1 MRVRMLALSVTVLLF
16 ASACAFTQGLMENEA
31 LFRSVPSEQGSLA
44 LAGVH
49 GVARFRFITVETSQ
63 LGTIAPD
70 GRLVPASTVLLNLF
84 DDMVVLAAL
93 DRLEG
98 NPAEGWI
105 WVGHVTSP
113 STGTVILAFNGTT
126 VSCTA
131 VVEGRRFQ
139 IRNDG
144 GLIPILL
151 T

>member
-16 ASACAFTQGLMENEA
+16 ASVCAFTQGLMGNEA
-31 LFRSVPSEQGSLA
+31 LFQPVSSAQGNSSLA
-44 LAGVH
+44 GKY
-49 GVARFRFITVETSQ
+49 GVARFRFVTVETSRV
-63 LGTIAPD
+63 GTIAPD
-70 GRLVPASTVLLNLF
+70 GRLIPASTVLLNLF

-98 NPAEGWI
+98 NAVEGWI